1 MKHTLS
7 VLVENKP
14 GVLTRVA
21 GLFARR
27 GFNIDSLVVAE
38 TENPAVSRMTIT
50 VDEQDHPVEQ
60 VTKQLHKLINV
71 LKITD
76 LDPAGSVERELLLIK
91 VKADAQ
97 SRSEI
102 MQIVEIFRAKIV
114 DVSSE
119 VLIIEMTGTREKV
132 SAFMELLAALRGGG
146 VDAHRAHRDEPRQDG
161 RPRAARA
168 RCKARPV
175 VLPCHDAPKQEVAE
189 QRCCTTKMPI
199 WVSSRG
205 RP

>member
-38 TENPAVSRMTIT
+38 TENPQLSRMTIT
-50 VDEQDHPVEQ
+50 ADEQDHTVEQ

-76 LDPAGSVERELLLIK
+76 LDPSGSVERELLLIK

-97 SRSEI
+97 SRAEI
-102 MQIVEIFRAKIV
+102 MQMVEIFGAKIV
-114 DVSSE
+114 DVTSE
-119 VLIIEMTGTREKV
+119 VLLIEMTGTREKV
-132 SAFMELLAALRGGG
+132 GAFIDLLAPFGIIELMRT
-146 VDAHRAHRDEPRQDG
+146 G
-161 RPRAARA
+161 RLA
-168 RCKARPV
+168 
-175 VLPCHDAPKQEVAE
+175 
-189 QRCCTTKMPI
+189 M
-199 WVSSRG
+199 SRG
-205 RP
+205 RKAT

>member
-1 MKHTLS
+1 VKHTLS

-50 VDEQDHPVEQ
+50 VNEQDHPMEQ

-71 LKITD
+71 IKITS

-91 VKADAQ
+91 VRADAQ

-102 MQIVEIFRAKIV
+102 MQIVEIFRAKII
-114 DVSSE
+114 DVNSE
-119 VLIIEMTGTREKV
+119 VLLIEMTGTREKV
-132 SAFMELLAALRGGG
+132 SAFMDLLGPFGVVELMRT
-146 VDAHRAHRDEPRQDG
+146 G
-161 RPRAARA
+161 R
-168 RCKARPV
+168 
-175 VLPCHDAPKQEVAE
+175 VA
-189 QRCCTTKMPI
+189 M
-199 WVSSRG
+199 SRG
-205 RP
+205 KRPT

>member
-38 TENPAVSRMTIT
+38 TENRAVSRMTIT
-50 VDEQDHPVEQ
+50 VYEQDQPVEQ

-71 LKITD
+71 LKIID
-76 LDPAGSVERELLLIK
+76 LDPGSSVERELLLVK
-91 VKADAQ
+91 VVADAGA
-97 SRSEI
+97 RSEI
-102 MQIVEIFRAKIV
+102 MQMVEIFRAKIV

-119 VLIIEMTGTREKV
+119 VLIIEMTGTRDKV
-132 SAFMELLAALRGGG
+132 SAFVELLAPFG
-146 VDAHRAHRDEPRQDG
+146 VVELMRTGH
-161 RPRAARA
+161 
-168 RCKARPV
+168 
-175 VLPCHDAPKQEVAE
+175 VA
-189 QRCCTTKMPI
+189 M
-199 WVSSRG
+199 SRG
-205 RP
+205 KRPT

>member
-38 TENPAVSRMTIT
+38 TENPELSRMTIT
-50 VDEQDHPVEQ
+50 VDEQDQPMEQ

-76 LDPAGSVERELLLIK
+76 LDPSGSVEREMLLIK
-91 VKADAQ
+91 VRADAQ
-97 SRSEI
+97 NRSEI
-102 MQIVEIFRAKIV
+102 MQMVEIFGARIV

-119 VLIIEMTGTREKV
+119 VLLIEMTGTREKV
-132 SAFMELLAALRGGG
+132 GAFIELLQPFGIVELMRTGRMAMGRGRRRPTLKLAWRVALVAG
-146 VDAHRAHRDEPRQDG
+146 HRA
-161 RPRAARA
+161 A
-168 RCKARPV
+168 
-175 VLPCHDAPKQEVAE
+175 
-189 QRCCTTKMPI
+189 
-199 WVSSRG
+199 
-205 RP
+205 

>member
-38 TENPAVSRMTIT
+38 TENQAVSRMTIT
-50 VDEQDHPVEQ
+50 VDEQDQPLEQ

-91 VKADAQ
+91 VKADAG
-97 SRSEI
+97 SRSAI

-114 DVSSE
+114 DVSPE
-119 VLIIEMTGTREKV
+119 VLIIEMTGAREKV
-132 SAFMELLAALRGGG
+132 SAFMELMAPFG
-146 VDAHRAHRDEPRQDG
+146 VVELMRTG
-161 RPRAARA
+161 RMA
-168 RCKARPV
+168 
-175 VLPCHDAPKQEVAE
+175 
-189 QRCCTTKMPI
+189 M
-199 WVSSRG
+199 SRG
-205 RP
+205 RRAT

>member
-1 MKHTLS
+1 MKHALS

-71 LKITD
+71 IKITD
-76 LDPAGSVERELLLIK
+76 LDPAGSVERELLLTK

-97 SRSEI
+97 SRAAI

-114 DVSSE
+114 DVSPE
-119 VLIIEMTGTREKV
+119 VLIIEMTGTRDKV
-132 SAFMELLAALRGGG
+132 SALMELLHPFG
-146 VDAHRAHRDEPRQDG
+146 VVELMRTG
-161 RPRAARA
+161 RIA
-168 RCKARPV
+168 
-175 VLPCHDAPKQEVAE
+175 
-189 QRCCTTKMPI
+189 M
-199 WVSSRG
+199 SRG
-205 RP
+205 KKAT

>member
-27 GFNIDSLVVAE
+27 GFNIDSLAVAE
-38 TENPAVSRMTIT
+38 TESHAVSRMTIT
-50 VDEQDHPVEQ
+50 VDEQDSTVEQ

-76 LDPAGSVERELLLIK
+76 LDPSGSVERELLLIK
-91 VKADAQ
+91 VKADAS
-97 SRSEI
+97 SRSGI
-102 MQIVEIFRAKIV
+102 MQIVEIFRAKII
-114 DVSSE
+114 DVGPE

-132 SAFMELLAALRGGG
+132 SALMELLAPFG
-146 VDAHRAHRDEPRQDG
+146 VVELMRTG
-161 RPRAARA
+161 RIA
-168 RCKARPV
+168 
-175 VLPCHDAPKQEVAE
+175 
-189 QRCCTTKMPI
+189 M
-199 WVSSRG
+199 SRG
-205 RP
+205 KKAT

>member
-50 VDEQDHPVEQ
+50 VDEQDQPVEQ

-71 LKITD
+71 LKIVD
-76 LDPAGSVERELLLIK
+76 LDPGASVERELLLVK
-91 VKADAQ
+91 VRADGEA
-97 SRSEI
+97 RSEI
-102 MQIVEIFRAKIV
+102 MQMVEIFRAKIV
-114 DVSSE
+114 DVSRE
-119 VLIIEMTGTREKV
+119 VLIVEMTGTRDKV
-132 SAFMELLAALRGGG
+132 SAFVELLAPFG
-146 VDAHRAHRDEPRQDG
+146 VVELVRTGH
-161 RPRAARA
+161 
-168 RCKARPV
+168 
-175 VLPCHDAPKQEVAE
+175 VA
-189 QRCCTTKMPI
+189 I
-199 WVSSRG
+199 SRG
-205 RP
+205 KRPT

>member
-38 TENPAVSRMTIT
+38 TENQAVSRMTIT
-50 VDEQDHPVEQ
+50 VDEQDQPLEQ

-91 VKADAQ
+91 VKADAV
-97 SRSEI
+97 SRSAI

-114 DVSSE
+114 DVSPE
-119 VLIIEMTGTREKV
+119 VLIIEMTGAREKV
-132 SAFMELLAALRGGG
+132 SAFMELMAPFG
-146 VDAHRAHRDEPRQDG
+146 VVELMRTG
-161 RPRAARA
+161 RMA
-168 RCKARPV
+168 
-175 VLPCHDAPKQEVAE
+175 
-189 QRCCTTKMPI
+189 M
-199 WVSSRG
+199 SRG
-205 RP
+205 RRAT

>member
-1 MKHTLS
+1 MKHALS

-14 GVLTRVA
+14 GVLVRVA

-50 VDEQDHPVEQ
+50 IEEQDQPVEQ
-60 VTKQLHKLINV
+60 VTKQLHKLVNV
-71 LKITD
+71 IKITD
-76 LDPAGSVERELLLIK
+76 LQPGDSIERELLLIK
-91 VKADAQ
+91 VKTDAG

-119 VLIIEMTGTREKV
+119 VLIIEMTGTRDKV
-132 SAFMELLAALRGGG
+132 SAFMDLLSPFGVVELMRTGRLAMGRGK
-146 VDAHRAHRDEPRQDG
+146 
-161 RPRAARA
+161 RP
-168 RCKARPV
+168 
-175 VLPCHDAPKQEVAE
+175 
-189 QRCCTTKMPI
+189 T
-199 WVSSRG
+199 
-205 RP
+205 

>member
-38 TENPAVSRMTIT
+38 TEDPAVSRMTIT
-50 VDEQDHPVEQ
+50 VDEQDQPVEQ

-71 LKITD
+71 IKITD
-76 LDPAGSVERELLLIK
+76 MDPAGSVERELLLIK

-114 DVSSE
+114 DVRSE
-119 VLIIEMTGTREKV
+119 VILIEMTGTREKV
-132 SAFMELLAALRGGG
+132 GAFMDLIGPFGVVELMRT
-146 VDAHRAHRDEPRQDG
+146 G
-161 RPRAARA
+161 RIA
-168 RCKARPV
+168 
-175 VLPCHDAPKQEVAE
+175 
-189 QRCCTTKMPI
+189 M
-199 WVSSRG
+199 SRG
-205 RP
+205 KRPT

>member
-50 VDEQDHPVEQ
+50 VDEQDQPIEQ

-71 LKITD
+71 IKITD

-97 SRSEI
+97 TRSEI
-102 MQIVEIFRAKIV
+102 MQMVEIFRAKIV
-114 DVSSE
+114 DVTRE

-132 SAFMELLAALRGGG
+132 SAFLDLISSFGVVELMRT
-146 VDAHRAHRDEPRQDG
+146 G
-161 RPRAARA
+161 RIA
-168 RCKARPV
+168 
-175 VLPCHDAPKQEVAE
+175 
-189 QRCCTTKMPI
+189 M
-199 WVSSRG
+199 SRG
-205 RP
+205 KKPT

>member
-38 TENPAVSRMTIT
+38 TENPEFSRMTIT
-50 VDEQDHPVEQ
+50 VDEQDQPIEQ

-76 LDPAGSVERELLLIK
+76 LEPAASVERELLLVK
-91 VKADAQ
+91 VKADAKT
-97 SRSEI
+97 RSEI
-102 MQIVEIFRAKIV
+102 MQMVEIFRAKIV
-114 DVSSE
+114 DVSPE
-119 VLIIEMTGTREKV
+119 VLVIEMTGNREKV
-132 SAFMELLAALRGGG
+132 SAFVDLLRPFGVVELMRTGRIAMRRGKK
-146 VDAHRAHRDEPRQDG
+146 V
-161 RPRAARA
+161 
-168 RCKARPV
+168 
-175 VLPCHDAPKQEVAE
+175 
-189 QRCCTTKMPI
+189 T
-199 WVSSRG
+199 
-205 RP
+205 

>member
-38 TENPAVSRMTIT
+38 TENPQLSRMTIT
-50 VDEQDHPVEQ
+50 ADEQDHTVEQ

-76 LDPAGSVERELLLIK
+76 LDPSGSVERELLLIK

-97 SRSEI
+97 SRAEI
-102 MQIVEIFRAKIV
+102 MQMVEIFGATIV
-114 DVSSE
+114 DVTSE
-119 VLIIEMTGTREKV
+119 VLLIEMTGTREKV
-132 SAFMELLAALRGGG
+132 GAFIDLLAPFGIIELMRT
-146 VDAHRAHRDEPRQDG
+146 G
-161 RPRAARA
+161 RLA
-168 RCKARPV
+168 
-175 VLPCHDAPKQEVAE
+175 
-189 QRCCTTKMPI
+189 M
-199 WVSSRG
+199 SRG
-205 RP
+205 RKAT